1 MKSNYLCIILSKYG
15 DFSGTITA
23 ENEVALPRHY
33 FHYIKSQVV
42 PNCRIQTKSLES
54 PIPGRLR
61 FELRTSILDST
72 SSSLLLRRITPERDP
87 HFNFSSKP
95 TKYLSSSSYG
105 FRWIYSK
112 RRADHCALNKLFSKD
127 KVSCEWRIF
136 AYTKSELVQLLTL
149 SPSLCPVID
158 ISRKI
163 GRLHKIQYRKCSELT
178 YIIACKFA

>member
-23 ENEVALPRHY
+23 ENGVALPRHY

-54 PIPGRLR
+54 PIPGRLP

-112 RRADHCALNKLFSKD
+112 RRADHCALNKLFL
-127 KVSCEWRIF
+127 RIKF
-136 AYTKSELVQLLTL
+136 LANEGFLHIQNQNLFNFW
-149 SPSLCPVID
+149 LCPRHFALLLIYLVKLED
-158 ISRKI
+158 
-163 GRLHKIQYRKCSELT
+163 LT
-178 YIIACKFA
+178 KFNIVNALSSLI